1 MSSHSLKIPEYL
13 LEGIE
18 ALRSARRNVQATST
32 FDTMYAK
39 GSMPLVVAQSHMSL
53 KDHGLG
59 VLEDDNGVLWQVE
72 DGVIYRLAEE
82 E

>member
-1 MSSHSLKIPEYL
+1 MPNHSLKIPEYL

-18 ALRSARRNVQATST
+18 AFRMARRAVKATST
-32 FDTMYAK
+32 FDELYAK
-39 GSMPLVVAQSHMSL
+39 GSMPLVVAQSHMNL

-59 VLEDDNGVLWQVE
+59 VLEDGNGVLWQVE

-82 E
+82 